1 MSKKQTKTL
10 LILVAVLAVLG
21 IVFAAVKLSA
31 RKKEKAAA
39 AKTVVK
45 QESIVS
51 QKVYTAF
58 SWSQNGEK
66 YSFTRQGNVW
76 YWDADKSFPLNAN
89 YLTKLANTLN
99 GLTPVQTIKGGDQ
112 PAAYGLDKPSITL
125 TATAKD
131 GAKNT
136 FALGSAAVN
145 SDGNYYLMVNG
156 DSSKIY
162 VVETTLHDELT
173 AGILTMMQLPDLP
186 VLQTGDLT
194 SLEVRGTADT
204 LLTAKTAKS
213 GSKTTTAWYAD
224 GKNVTKNSA
233 VKQLVSAVSS
243 MTVASAQFYKP
254 TAAQLS
260 QCGLS
265 KPAVVITL
273 HYTDAKDAAQTLT
286 LSVGGAASDG
296 ENRYVQISGD
306 STVYAMT
313 AAKLTELLSV
323 ADSGLPSD

>member
-99 GLTPVQTIKGGDQ
+99 SLTPVQTIKGGDQ

-194 SLEVRGTADT
+194 SLEVRGD
-204 LLTAKTAKS
+204 S
-213 GSKTTTAWYAD
+213 RYAAHRQD
-224 GKNVTKNSA
+224 RKVRQQDHHCVVRRREKRHQKFRGKAACLRCQFHDRGLRA
-233 VKQLVSAVSS
+233 VL
-243 MTVASAQFYKP
+243 
-254 TAAQLS
+254 
-260 QCGLS
+260 
-265 KPAVVITL
+265 
-273 HYTDAKDAAQTLT
+273 
-286 LSVGGAASDG
+286 
-296 ENRYVQISGD
+296 
-306 STVYAMT
+306 
-313 AAKLTELLSV
+313 
-323 ADSGLPSD
+323 